1 MLNSLTQYRAITHN
15 LGPLPWGNNPLFSSV
30 VGQRKGPS
38 GANGPSVQGI
48 KNALKRGLKVPN
60 IKGEVY
66 TTCSRLF
73 LMHLQSTIIHSK
85 L

>member
-15 LGPLPWGNNPLFSSV
+15 LGPLPWGNNPFFSPV

-38 GANGPSVQGI
+38 RANDPSVQGI
-48 KNALKRGLKVPN
+48 KNALKRGL
-60 IKGEVY
+60 ISKGKY

-73 LMHLQSTIIHSK
+73 LMHLQSTIIQTK

>member
-1 MLNSLTQYRAITHN
+1 MLNSLTQYSAITHN

-66 TTCSRLF
+66 NLF
-73 LMHLQSTIIHSK
+73 ETISHAFTINNNTF
-85 L
+85 